1 MVPKHSEDHS
11 SIYGSLDLTGI
22 YGEGHYPA
30 GLVLLDS
37 ASPPL
42 LVHAWCSQ
50 ISKRTRG
57 KASSLSGYTV
67 QIPTCLARFC
77 ISANLL
83 NPDLF
88 PVSRKRF
95 LFPLCCPKR
104 HSSYPIC
111 FQASQPY
118 LFSVCRHWQESG
130 RAVEFRWLSLL
141 YPVWY

>member
-1 MVPKHSEDHS
+1 MVPKYSEDHS

-30 GLVLLDS
+30 SLVLLDS

-50 ISKRTRG
+50 ISKRTRA
-57 KASSLSGYTV
+57 KASNLSGYTV
-67 QIPTCLARFC
+67 QTLPCLARFC
-77 ISANLL
+77 ISVNLL

-95 LFPLCCPKR
+95 LFPFVALKGTPAIP
-104 HSSYPIC
+104 S
-111 FQASQPY
+111 ASRPHGHTS
-118 LFSVCRHWQESG
+118 SVCAGIDKSQE
-130 RAVEFRWLSLL
+130 EL
-141 YPVWY
+141 